1 MVMAGKFSLIHT
13 SAFQN
18 QISNMPLL
26 MLAGLFVLAAM
37 AYASVGFGGGST
49 YNALLILSGMDYRL
63 VPAIALSCNILVV
76 SGGVYHYARAGSL
89 SAGHLLPFI
98 VLSVPMAW
106 LGGSLAV
113 SEQVFIGLLGFSLL
127 VASVQMLLKSQTEPI
142 QQQKPGTRY
151 WLVAAPVG
159 GIIGFLAGVTGI
171 GGGIFLA
178 PVIYFL
184 HLAPARTVA
193 GITSGFILVNSIAGL
208 SGQLMK
214 TGEYSP
220 LEGWIQAWPL
230 FIAVIIGG
238 QIGSHLGAYK
248 LPETWIK
255 RLTAILMLYVAV
267 RLVWRWV
274 ELTLV

>member
-1 MVMAGKFSLIHT
+1 
-13 SAFQN
+13 
-18 QISNMPLL
+18 MPLL
-26 MLAGLFVLAAM
+26 ILAGLFVLVAM

-76 SGGVYHYARAGSL
+76 SGGVYHYSRAGFL
-89 SAGHLLPFI
+89 SVGHLLPFI

-127 VASVQMLLKSQTEPI
+127 VAAVQMLLKAHKESG
-142 QQQKPGTRY
+142 QQHKGGIRY

-178 PVIYFL
+178 PIIYIL

-214 TGEYSP
+214 AGDHSP
-220 LEGWIQAWPL
+220 LEGWLQAWPL

-238 QIGSHLGAYK
+238 QIGSHLGVYK

-255 RLTAILMLYVAV
+255 RITAALMLYVAV
-267 RLVWRWV
+267 RLIWRWV
-274 ELTLV
+274 SMTIA